1 MATRKELR
9 QDMREQFG
17 SFLTVSQIGK
27 YLGCSPKTASEYIEE
42 HELHPVRVGGRWKY
56 SVIDLARCFGI

>member
-17 SFLTVSQIGK
+17 SFLTASEIGK
-27 YLGCSPKTASEYIEE
+27 YLGCSPKTASEYIKE
-42 HELHPVRVGGRWKY
+42 HDLHPVMVGNRRKY
-56 SVIDLARCFGI
+56 SVRDLAKLLGT